1 MLFIYLYLHF
11 SKCMLHQFAI
21 LFTVMWLCN
30 FEAVA
35 AGEDW
40 SKSSCFL
47 GGGGGGCLEASKKG
61 FSWKAQRTGRAV
73 SSELCY
79 CVLTGNRARIW
90 VKKYVLME
98 GFLHPSILQTDCRKY
113 VLKSWFRHRLQLRLQ
128 VSNNF
133 GSTGS
138 GPDSGSAILVS
149 SADQNRIDCA

>member
-1 MLFIYLYLHF
+1 MFIYLYLHF

-47 GGGGGGCLEASKKG
+47 GGGGGGAA
-61 FSWKAQRTGRAV
+61 WKPAKQVLVGKLKEQGGRAV

-79 CVLTGNRARIW
+79 RVLTGTRARMLKLRKTMVIFEFPTLKL
-90 VKKYVLME
+90 VYKSRSTLLKIFFYLFYRLFFIFCIRYVLCR
-98 GFLHPSILQTDCRKY
+98 FFKVTLHKKDL
-113 VLKSWFRHRLQLRLQ
+113 
-128 VSNNF
+128 
-133 GSTGS
+133 
-138 GPDSGSAILVS
+138 
-149 SADQNRIDCA
+149 